1 MSNCYNCKKQTFRG
15 YKFCYECNVN
25 NKKMK
30 SLKCENCENL
40 IYPGYTLCYD
50 CNKKNKNI

>member
-1 MSNCYNCKKQTFRG
+1 MNCFNCKKPTFRG

-25 NKKMK
+25 NKKTK
-30 SLKCENCENL
+30 TDKCNSCDNMV
-40 IYPGYTLCYD
+40 YSGYTFCYD